1 MIAGRY
7 TQGGQLQIVDVPMP
21 RIGDD
26 ELLLRVEASAICGS
40 DVKIIRHGHHKLQA
54 GQTLIL
60 GHEFVGTI
68 EESTAQSSG
77 FPLGTRVGVVPNIG
91 CGSCEMCRRELGN
104 MCPEYE
110 AFGITF
116 DGGHAQFVRIPASAI
131 RQGNVVPVPET
142 IPAVD
147 ASLIEPLSCAVNS
160 MRVAQVS
167 AGDAVLIYGAGPM
180 GLLNAMVA
188 SAAGA
193 GRVVVVD
200 FNESRLQKAKTLG
213 VTDTVNPKRHAIPS
227 WVADETG
234 GRGMDAVVVAVPVG
248 ALQQE
253 GLGLLA
259 PFGRLCLFAG
269 LPRGQTAVGLDTN
282 LIHYRNLVVTGM
294 TGGAAC
300 DYRQALEL
308 IRSKKV
314 DVAPIVSHVFSFDD
328 MQAAY
333 KIALAGEGMKIV
345 LASVPGISAPEQ
357 MATEQ

>member
-40 DVKIIRHGHHKLQA
+40 DVKIIRHGHHKLHA

-68 EESTAQSSG
+68 EESTARISG

-116 DGGHAQFVRIPASAI
+116 DGGHAQFVRIPASAV

-193 GRVVVVD
+193 GR
-200 FNESRLQKAKTLG
+200 T
-213 VTDTVNPKRHAIPS
+213 
-227 WVADETG
+227 
-234 GRGMDAVVVAVPVG
+234 
-248 ALQQE
+248 
-253 GLGLLA
+253 
-259 PFGRLCLFAG
+259 
-269 LPRGQTAVGLDTN
+269 
-282 LIHYRNLVVTGM
+282 
-294 TGGAAC
+294 
-300 DYRQALEL
+300 RQA
-308 IRSKKV
+308 
-314 DVAPIVSHVFSFDD
+314 
-328 MQAAY
+328 
-333 KIALAGEGMKIV
+333 
-345 LASVPGISAPEQ
+345 ISARVFRNSRAPC
-357 MATEQ
+357 